1 MSSLMPTFE
10 RLSDRLGNGIDK
22 TSGKGCHPFVPLYQI
37 EEVAD
42 GVAFYK
48 GFSNG
53 AGKARVRLSCRGASR
68 RHTRQ

>member
-10 RLSDRLGNGIDK
+10 QLSDRLGNGIDK

-48 GFSNG
+48 GFSN
-53 AGKARVRLSCRGASR
+53 
-68 RHTRQ
+68 